1 MIPSLA
7 ARPVPATT
15 ATGVASP
22 KAHGQDTTSTLI
34 ANCNDSD
41 KEEPW
46 TKYHK
51 TNVIRAKVKI
61 NGTKYEATT
70 SAILATGTLVA
81 AVFSTN
87 FMILPKVVS
96 SPVVVTFI
104 SR

>member
-41 KEEPW
+41 KEEP
-46 TKYHK
+46 
-51 TNVIRAKVKI
+51 
-61 NGTKYEATT
+61 
-70 SAILATGTLVA
+70 
-81 AVFSTN
+81 
-87 FMILPKVVS
+87 MILPKVVS